1 MKKGLTEI
9 VFILDRSG
17 SMSGLESD
25 TIGGYNSMIEK
36 QKKEEGEALISTVLF
51 DGQTDVLHDRVPLD
65 KISPITEKEYYVRG
79 STALLD
85 AVGGAIHHI
94 GNVHKYAREE
104 DVPEKTL
111 FIITTDGME
120 NSSRQYSY
128 DKVKKMIEK
137 QKEKYHWEF
146 IFLGANIDAVG
157 VADRFG
163 VDRQHAVR
171 YECDSAGTALNF
183 QVMNKMVSCA
193 RSAKSARAMNEAFCS
208 EEVLDEV
215 REDYK
220 RRHK

>member
-85 AVGGAIHHI
+85 AVGGSIHHI

-193 RSAKSARAMNEAFCS
+193 RSAKSAKAMNEAFCS
-208 EEVLDEV
+208 EEMLDEV